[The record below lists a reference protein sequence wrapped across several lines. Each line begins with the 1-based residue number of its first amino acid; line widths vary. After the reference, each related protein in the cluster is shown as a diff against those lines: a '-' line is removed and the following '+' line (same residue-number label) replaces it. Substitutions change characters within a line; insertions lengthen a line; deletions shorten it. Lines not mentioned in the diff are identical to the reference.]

1 MNQTGSVHDAQV
13 RKFAPEERQGI
24 LERLVKELEADPT
37 IAAVAYAGS
46 TSQGFK
52 DEYSDIDIIVISR
65 PEDYD
70 DVVGRWVA
78 KVESMFPVIA
88 RFRASEHERKVIYCF
103 LLEGFLELDVLFESI
118 TTLSPRRR
126 WKVAFDRTGTVAEVL
141 ASKPKEP
148 EPLPLAAYYKVCVES
163 IWYHVTQIVAALYRR
178 YFWKALY
185 ELDQVRFRTL
195 GLYGLMANLNTEE
208 YTEVDLLPP
217 AILKDLEKTLVP
229 HADRSAVYEALEAA
243 LDLFFAAAR
252 KAATE
257 TGMEPPDKMESLL
270 RSYLEANRT
279 AALE

>member
-13 RKFAPEERQGI
+13 RKFTPEKRKEI

-37 IAAVAYAGS
+37 IAAVVYAGS

-52 DEYSDIDIIVISR
+52 DEYSDIDIIVVSR

-70 DVVGRWVA
+70 DVVHRWVA
-78 KVESMFPVIA
+78 KAESMFPVIA

-103 LLEGFLELDVLFESI
+103 LLEGFLELDILFESLA
-118 TTLSPRRR
+118 TLSPRRR
-126 WKVAFDRTGTVAEVL
+126 WKVAFDRTGTVSNTL
-141 ASKPKEP
+141 ASKPKDA

-163 IWYHVTQIVAALYRR
+163 IWYHVTQIVAALNRR

-195 GLYGLMANLNTEE
+195 GLYGLMAGLNTED
-208 YTEVDLLPP
+208 YTEVDLLPS

-243 LDLFFAAAR
+243 LDSFFRAAKEAAA
-252 KAATE
+252 K

-270 RSYLEANRT
+270 RSYLRANRT
-279 AALE
+279 AALG